1 MIVDIPDTTTSKVSK
16 KLAELRE
23 DGGVVALTRV
33 LTLVILASKDNAE
46 PAIAAANLASR
57 EHPCRIIVLASG
69 SSSEETRLDA
79 QIRVGGDAG
88 ASEVLILNAGGE
100 LAEQSEAMISALLL
114 PDAPIVAWWAE
125 EVPEDVGATPIGR
138 IAHRR
143 ITDSAMAAAPVA
155 TLERLA
161 SNYGDGDTDLAWTRL
176 TGWRIQL
183 ASILDSMDAST
194 VTGVTVETPPELP
207 SAVLLAGWLQMSLQV
222 PVTLKRSAT
231 ANGLSS
237 VRLHLRDSSRGGN
250 EIVLTRPEGDI
261 ASLHLPDGPVQQ
273 VPMPHRTLEDCLAE
287 ELRRLDADEVFG
299 EVLTRGLPAM
309 DLDVCRAAV

>member
-183 ASILDSMDAST
+183 ASILDSKDAST

-309 DLDVCRAAV
+309 DLDVCRATA

>member
-1 MIVDIPDTTTSKVSK
+1 M
-16 KLAELRE
+16 LAL
-23 DGGVVALTRV
+23 
-33 LTLVILASKDNAE
+33 
-46 PAIAAANLASR
+46 
-57 EHPCRIIVLASG
+57 G

-114 PDAPIVAWWAE
+114 PDAPIVAWWAD
-125 EVPEDVGATPIGR
+125 EVPEDVSATPIGR

-161 SNYGDGDTDLAWTRL
+161 HSYDDGDTDLAWTRL
-176 TGWRIQL
+176 TRWRIPL
-183 ASILDSMDAST
+183 ASILDSMHPRT
-194 VTGVTVETPPELP
+194 VTAVPVETPPELP
-207 SAVLLAGWLQMSLQV
+207 SAVLLAAWLQKSLDV
-222 PVTLKRSAT
+222 PVRLHRSAT
-231 ANGLSS
+231 DNGLSS
-237 VRLHLRDSSRGGN
+237 VRLHLSDDSRGGD
-250 EIVLTRPEGDI
+250 EIVLSRPVGDI

-299 EVLTRGLPAM
+299 EVLARGLAAV
-309 DLDVCRAAV
+309 DLTVCRTAA

>member
-161 SNYGDGDTDLAWTRL
+161 SNYGDGETDLAWTRL

-299 EVLTRGLPAM
+299 EVLTRGLPAI
-309 DLDVCRAAV
+309 DLDVCRAAA

>member
-114 PDAPIVAWWAE
+114 PDAPIVAWWAD
-125 EVPEDVGATPIGR
+125 EVPEDVSRTPIGR

-143 ITDSAMAAAPVA
+143 ITDSAMAPAPVK

-161 SNYGDGDTDLAWTRL
+161 QDYTEGDTDLAWTRL

-183 ASILDSMDAST
+183 ASILDSVDPRT

-207 SAVLLAGWLQMSLQV
+207 SAVLLAGWLQMSLNV
-222 PVTLKRSAT
+222 PVELQRSAT
-231 ANGLSS
+231 SNGLSS
-237 VRLHLRDSSRGGN
+237 VRLRLDDDSRGVH
-250 EIVLTRPEGDI
+250 EIVLSRPEGDI
-261 ASLHLPDGPVQQ
+261 ASLHLPDGPVQR
-273 VPMPHRTLEDCLAE
+273 VPLPHRTLEDCLAE

-299 EVLTRGLPAM
+299 EVLTTGLAAV
-309 DLDVCRAAV
+309 DLAVCRTVS

>member
-46 PAIAAANLASR
+46 PAIEAANLASR

-69 SSSEETRLDA
+69 STSDETRLDA

-114 PDAPIVAWWAE
+114 PDAPIVAWWAD
-125 EVPEDVGATPIGR
+125 EVPQDVSRTPIGR

-143 ITDSAMAAAPVA
+143 ITDSAMAPAPVA
-155 TLERLA
+155 ALERLA
-161 SNYGDGDTDLAWTRL
+161 QEYTEGDTDLAWTRL

-183 ASILDSMDAST
+183 ASIFDSMDPSA

-207 SAVLLAGWLQMSLQV
+207 SAVLLAGWLRMCLDV
-222 PVTLKRSAT
+222 PVVLQRSST
-231 ANGLSS
+231 GQGLNS
-237 VRLHLRDSSRGGN
+237 VRLHLSDGSGGD
-250 EIVLTRPEGDI
+250 EIVLSRPEGDI
-261 ASLHLPDGPVQQ
+261 ASLHLPDGPVQR
-273 VPMPHRTLEDCLAE
+273 VPLPYRTLEDCLAE

-299 EVLTRGLPAM
+299 EVLTKGLGAV
-309 DLDVCRAAV
+309 DLDVCRAAA

>member
-16 KLAELRE
+16 KLSELRE

-33 LTLVILASKDNAE
+33 LTLVILASKENAE
-46 PAIAAANLASR
+46 PAIEAANLASR

-69 SSSEETRLDA
+69 SASDQTRLDA

-114 PDAPIVAWWAE
+114 PDAPIVAWWAD
-125 EVPEDVGATPIGR
+125 EVPEDVSRTPIGR

-143 ITDSAMAAAPVA
+143 ITDSAMAPAPVR

-161 SNYGDGDTDLAWTRL
+161 QDYTDGDTDLAWTRL

-183 ASILDSMDAST
+183 ASIFDSMDPST

-207 SAVLLAGWLQMSLQV
+207 NAVLLAGWLQMSLEV
-222 PVTLKRSAT
+222 PVTLQRSDT
-231 ANGLSS
+231 SEGLSS
-237 VRLHLRDSSRGGN
+237 VRLHLDGSGGGDQ
-250 EIVLTRPEGDI
+250 IVLSRPEGDI
-261 ASLHLPDGPVQQ
+261 ASLHLPDGPVQR
-273 VPMPHRTLEDCLAE
+273 VPLPHRTLEDCLTE

-299 EVLTRGLPAM
+299 EVLTRGLGSV
-309 DLDVCRAAV
+309 DLAVCRAEA